1 MTPAENASVP
11 APRAQPLREGPVQG
25 SVHSAA
31 GTLGPNR
38 GCLWGSRAAFYP
50 GPRSRRNPT
59 QKLGCVF
66 SLRHSFLWFE
76 ERRFQISPISSENS
90 FNTTTLPQQQ
100 LQSFIGVFPLH
111 EGRGGQDDIIDQL
124 LINSLVFFFF
134 FSFQENHSHPPIAW
148 FRRKQDGRRAVC

>member
-1 MTPAENASVP
+1 MPLSQHQGHSHSGRGQSRGQSTPLLALWDPTMDASG
-11 APRAQPLREGPVQG
+11 APGLL
-25 SVHSAA
+25 S
-31 GTLGPNR
+31 TLGQGQGGTPH
-38 GCLWGSRAAFYP
+38 
-50 GPRSRRNPT
+50 
-59 QKLGCVF
+59 KLGCVF

-76 ERRFQISPISSENS
+76 EGRFQISPISSENS

-100 LQSFIGVFPLH
+100 LQSFIGVFPIH